1 MTVKELI
8 KQLEILDQ
16 ELTVVVKGID
26 STDYEYFNKVK
37 KKVKSQKVYLN
48 EEDEKKTQVVII
60 DGGMF

>member
-8 KQLEILDQ
+8 KQLKSLDQ

-26 STDYEYFNKVK
+26 HTDFEYFNNIG
-37 KKVKSQKVYLN
+37 KKVKSKKVYLDL
-48 EEDEKKTQVVII
+48 EDDNKTQVVII

>member
-8 KQLEILDQ
+8 KQLESLDQ

-26 STDYEYFNKVK
+26 ATDYEYFNKVK

-60 DGGMF
+60 DGGIF

>member
-1 MTVKELI
+1 MTVRELI
-8 KQLEILDQ
+8 KQLEVLDQ

-26 STDYEYFNKVK
+26 ATDYEYFNKVK

-48 EEDEKKTQVVII
+48 EEDEKKTQVAII